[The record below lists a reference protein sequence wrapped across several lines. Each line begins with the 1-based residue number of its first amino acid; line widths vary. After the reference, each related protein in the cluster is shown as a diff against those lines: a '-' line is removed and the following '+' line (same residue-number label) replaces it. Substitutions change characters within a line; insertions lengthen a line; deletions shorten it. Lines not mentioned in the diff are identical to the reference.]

1 MASSETGQADV
12 QASKSLSPA
21 VVTAIVG
28 GVVTIVS
35 VALQFVVAPLLTRN
49 TISAGIQTTS
59 AQMSVEPPHVSKEPA
74 PIRLSRAIPNE
85 PLTITSIDRSVVTLL
100 AVRRLSGTDIQDV
113 NCWQLRVLR
122 NASPAF
128 HGHLYKDVA
137 LDQLFRAQPW
147 YAPRAETPLS
157 RTEMANVTLIRR
169 IEQERRCSAGGA

>member
-1 MASSETGQADV
+1 MASSETGQAEV
-12 QASKSLSPA
+12 QASKGLSPA

-35 VALQFVVAPLLTRN
+35 VALQFVVAPLMTRN
-49 TISAGIQTTS
+49 TISANVQTAS
-59 AQMSVEPPHVSKEPA
+59 AQMSIDPPHA
-74 PIRLSRAIPNE
+74 AGARTLSRAIPIE

-100 AVRRLSGTDIQDV
+100 GVRRLSVTDIQDL

-157 RTEMANVTLIRR
+157 GTELANVSLIRR
-169 IEQERRCSAGGA
+169 IEQERQCSAGGV